1 MKRVSGFGKIS
12 LEWDV
17 FFILLPSTLRNLCG
31 IRDVKIVRVKRWY
44 TAPRKQKQQ
53 GSCTQTLTETVTTC
67 TRLVQV
73 KNRSETQIEEGKVS
87 ANSHL

>member
-1 MKRVSGFGKIS
+1 MGCIFHTSPFNTQ
-12 LEWDV
+12 EFMW
-17 FFILLPSTLRNLCG
+17 N
-31 IRDVKIVRVKRWY
+31 RDVKIVRVKRWY
-44 TAPRKQKQQ
+44 TAPRKQTQQ